1 MTKLEGIIAFILAV
15 IAIKVLINAYKLMRL
30 IKLEKKYQVYMK
42 AKSQEADII
51 PDFLEKVPE
60 IIELLKQAGQKSKII
75 SRLQDTGLGYVQNL
89 QGDLFENITTR
100 DSEIYTEIST
110 RLKYAM
116 GVYKKRM
123 CESVNPVYWIEF
135 LIFLPKNI
143 VEYLLGGE
151 QNTIPNWAIRL
162 LNIAYW
168 AIGLF
173 GSLFG
178 ILDYFK

>member
-1 MTKLEGIIAFILAV
+1 M
-15 IAIKVLINAYKLMRL
+15 
-30 IKLEKKYQVYMK
+30 
-42 AKSQEADII
+42 
-51 PDFLEKVPE
+51 
-60 IIELLKQAGQKSKII
+60 
-75 SRLQDTGLGYVQNL
+75 
-89 QGDLFENITTR
+89 
-100 DSEIYTEIST
+100 
-110 RLKYAM
+110 
-116 GVYKKRM
+116 YKKRM

>member
-1 MTKLEGIIAFILAV
+1 
-15 IAIKVLINAYKLMRL
+15 MRL

-110 RLKYAM
+110 RLK
-116 GVYKKRM
+116 
-123 CESVNPVYWIEF
+123 
-135 LIFLPKNI
+135 
-143 VEYLLGGE
+143 
-151 QNTIPNWAIRL
+151 
-162 LNIAYW
+162 
-168 AIGLF
+168 
-173 GSLFG
+173 
-178 ILDYFK
+178 